1 MTRST
6 YLALGLGL
14 LGLIAPPAFASD
26 LSEQDAL
33 AVWDA
38 DKTHIFSAAEVDLN
52 DFSWVAR
59 PIVVFANSER
69 DPAFTQQM
77 DLLAQRPEDL
87 AERDVVIIIDT
98 DPSGE
103 SALRTKLRPRG
114 FMMVLIG
121 KDGQVKLRKPLPWDV
136 RELTRSIDKMPLRK
150 QEMRAGS

>member
-1 MTRST
+1 MIRPTH
-6 YLALGLGL
+6 LALGLGL
-14 LGLIAPPAFASD
+14 FGLFATAALASD
-26 LSEQDAL
+26 VSEQDVL
-33 AVWDA
+33 AVWEA
-38 DKTHIFSAAEVDLN
+38 DKTHIFSADEVNLN
-52 DFSWVAR
+52 DFAWVAR
-59 PIVVFANSER
+59 PIVVFANSAR

-87 AERDVVIIIDT
+87 AERDVVVIIDT
-98 DPSGE
+98 DPNGE

-150 QEMRAGS
+150 QEVRAGD